1 MQLITPSSYSET
13 VLRMRG
19 VQTSLMMV
27 GWHHTLGNQVA
38 KRSPRNRVRSRDRR
52 VNSKLLEIRPKRPHK
67 LSDIRTL
74 FSPAIRL
81 MVDEQPRRL

>member
-1 MQLITPSSYSET
+1 
-13 VLRMRG
+13 MRG

-38 KRSPRNRVRSRDRR
+38 KRSSYRQRSPRNRVGSRDRR

-81 MVDEQPRRL
+81 MVDEQPRRLKYVMLLL